1 MFAPSL
7 PRTRARREKTAA
19 LQRVFCGAPSCGPL
33 LQHELLLALRDISP
47 QSYARLVAE
56 TGLSLDKTEIV
67 AERRQIVSAAGAM
80 MLAHVIAR
88 EPQWIRI
95 FDQAAESLTAKLYFE
110 LPFSLKFALNNL
122 PRSMRV
128 KLAFSTLAGR
138 MYQIGGSSSQL
149 VNYKRRGN
157 RSYIQIKDGMFAD
170 YLETRAGAREFY
182 GAVLRGMFWHFA
194 RVECSVS
201 EVSSDQILL
210 HECWFT
216 AQWEG

>member
-7 PRTRARREKTAA
+7 SKARARREKATA

-33 LQHELLLALRDISP
+33 LQHELLLALRDVSP

-56 TGLSLDKTEIV
+56 TGLSLDKTEMV
-67 AERRQIVSAAGAM
+67 AERRQIVSAAAAM
-80 MLAHVIAR
+80 MLAHVIVR
-88 EPQWIRI
+88 EPEWVRI
-95 FDQAAESLTAKLYFE
+95 FDLAAESLMAKLYFE

-138 MYQIGGSSSQL
+138 MYQIGGSNCQL
-149 VNYKRRGN
+149 VSYKRHGN
-157 RSYIQIKDGMFAD
+157 RAYIQIKEGMFAD

-182 GAVLRGMFWHFA
+182 SAVLRSMFWHFA
-194 RVECSVS
+194 RVECNVS
-201 EVSSDQILL
+201 EISSDQIML
-210 HECWFT
+210 HECWFA
-216 AQWEG
+216 AQWES